1 VRGVLRGLLGPRTA
15 LLCYA
20 GGALLLLTVST
31 IYVWLPSYLNRFHG
45 LPTDKAGLMT
55 ALVLVLGSVGI
66 VLWGYV
72 ADRVGDSNPQR
83 KLMVPAA
90 CLVVAAV
97 SLSTAFGTM
106 QPGSLQFVVI
116 AAGGFMMTAAS
127 GTVPAAAIDVIHPG
141 LRATG
146 AAMVAVV
153 QNLFGLAA
161 GPLITG
167 VLSDAFGLVTALSIM
182 PLFCLASAAVLM
194 VGTRVYPAELNAART
209 LAAMTMASD

>member
-1 VRGVLRGLLGPRTA
+1 
-15 LLCYA
+15 
-20 GGALLLLTVST
+20 
-31 IYVWLPSYLNRFHG
+31 
-45 LPTDKAGLMT
+45 M
-55 ALVLVLGSVGI
+55 
-66 VLWGYV
+66 LWSYV

-90 CLVVAAV
+90 CVVVAAV
-97 SLSTAFGTM
+97 LLSVGFGAM

-167 VLSDAFGLVTALSIM
+167 VLSDTFGLITALTIM
-182 PLFCLASAAVLM
+182 PVFCLASAAVLM
-194 VGTRVYPAELNAART
+194 VGTRFYAAELNAART
-209 LAAMTMASD
+209 LAAMTMQSD